1 MKKFIAA
8 SILGYKALTT
18 ERTCNAEKTDEANT
32 SANKRSA
39 ICILFPDN
47 NSSVTGLVS
56 FHQENFQD
64 NVKIVA
70 NVKGLNPNS
79 LHGIHIHQYGD
90 LTQGCTTAGP
100 HFNPFNKL
108 HGGPHDVE
116 RHVGDLGN
124 LKTDETGSAYMTL
137 VDSLITLYG
146 DQSVIGR
153 SVVVHAKEDDL
164 GRGGNEES
172 KKTGNAGARLA
183 CGVIGLSDRFKSL
196 PPP

>member
-1 MKKFIAA
+1 MKKLLAA
-8 SILGYKALTT
+8 SIIGYKTLTA
-18 ERTCNAEKTDEANT
+18 EHTCNAEEANGLNT

-47 NSSVTGLVS
+47 NSNVNGLVS

-64 NVKIVA
+64 QVKIVA
-70 NVKGLNPNS
+70 NVKGLKPNS
-79 LHGIHIHQYGD
+79 LHGVHIHQYGD
-90 LTQGCTTAGP
+90 LTQGCVTAGP

-116 RHVGDLGN
+116 RHVGNLGN
-124 LKTDETGSAYMTL
+124 LKTDESGSAYMTW

-146 DQSVIGR
+146 DNSVVGR
-153 SVVVHAKEDDL
+153 SVVVHANEDDL

-196 PPP
+196 PSS